1 MNKDRR
7 YRLIGISLAILITLV
22 TADLAI
28 RIWPGLVKG
37 PIRFAS
43 EAHAQDSGSRP
54 RTAPIFFPEFPI
66 EEGRTR
72 LFHVSYIVEDLEKSI
87 AFYRDV
93 LGFKHIRT
101 QDMGFQR
108 LGFISTGDGEPQIE
122 LKEVSAPFRGM
133 PTEGFSH
140 VLRPI
145 FFPEFPIEE
154 GRTRLFHVSYI
165 VEDLEKSIAFYRD
178 VLGFKHIRTQDMGFQ
193 RLGFISTG
201 DGEPQLRLSYS
212 TIAATTRK
220 EAAFTCFR
228 RSRERTRRRG
238 RTCPVTWATRIL
250 ITSVSPRDLR

>member
-1 MNKDRR
+1 MIKDRR
-7 YRLIGISLAILITLV
+7 YRLIGISLGILITLV

-43 EAHAQDSGSRP
+43 EAHAQDSGGRP
-54 RTAPIFFPEFPI
+54 RTPPIVYPEFPI

-140 VLRPI
+140 VGVFVQDVDAVYERS
-145 FFPEFPIEE
+145 IEYGAE
-154 GRTRLFHVSYI
+154 WRMKPT
-165 VEDLEKSIAFYRD
+165 
-178 VLGFKHIRTQDMGFQ
+178 VLGPGAPYFGSMRDP
-193 RLGFISTG
+193 
-201 DGEPQLRLSYS
+201 DGYEIEVMENPSGGCVS
-212 TIAATTRK
+212 
-220 EAAFTCFR
+220 CH
-228 RSRERTRRRG
+228 RG
-238 RTCPVTWATRIL
+238 PHL
-250 ITSVSPRDLR
+250 N

>member
-28 RIWPGLVKG
+28 RFWPGLVKG

-54 RTAPIFFPEFPI
+54 RTAPIVYPEFLI

-140 VLRPI
+140 VGV
-145 FFPEFPIEE
+145 F
-154 GRTRLFHVSYI
+154 VQDVDAVY
-165 VEDLEKSIAFYRD
+165 EKSIEYGAEWRMKPT
-178 VLGFKHIRTQDMGFQ
+178 VLGPGAPYFGSMRDP
-193 RLGFISTG
+193 
-201 DGEPQLRLSYS
+201 DGYEIEVMENPAGGCVS
-212 TIAATTRK
+212 
-220 EAAFTCFR
+220 CH
-228 RSRERTRRRG
+228 RG
-238 RTCPVTWATRIL
+238 PHL
-250 ITSVSPRDLR
+250 N

>member
-1 MNKDRR
+1 MKKDRR
-7 YRLIGISLAILITLV
+7 YRLIGISLGILITLV

-54 RTAPIFFPEFPI
+54 RTAPIVYPEFPI

-87 AFYRDV
+87 EFYRDV

-140 VLRPI
+140 VGVFVQDVDAVYERS
-145 FFPEFPIEE
+145 IEYGAE
-154 GRTRLFHVSYI
+154 WRMKPT
-165 VEDLEKSIAFYRD
+165 
-178 VLGFKHIRTQDMGFQ
+178 VLGPGAPYFGSMRDPDGYEIEVMENP
-193 RLGFISTG
+193 TG
-201 DGEPQLRLSYS
+201 GCVS
-212 TIAATTRK
+212 
-220 EAAFTCFR
+220 CH
-228 RSRERTRRRG
+228 RG
-238 RTCPVTWATRIL
+238 PHL
-250 ITSVSPRDLR
+250 N

>member
-1 MNKDRR
+1 MNKDRH

-22 TADLAI
+22 TADLAT
-28 RIWPGLVKG
+28 RIWPGLAEAPV
-37 PIRFAS
+37 RFVPQ
-43 EAHAQDSGSRP
+43 AHAQDSGSRP
-54 RTAPIFFPEFPI
+54 RTAPIVYPEFPI

-140 VLRPI
+140 VGV
-145 FFPEFPIEE
+145 FV
-154 GRTRLFHVSYI
+154 HDVDAVY
-165 VEDLEKSIAFYRD
+165 EKSIEYGAEWRMKPT
-178 VLGFKHIRTQDMGFQ
+178 VLGPGAPYFGSMRDP
-193 RLGFISTG
+193 
-201 DGEPQLRLSYS
+201 DGYEIEVMQNPAGGCVS
-212 TIAATTRK
+212 
-220 EAAFTCFR
+220 CH
-228 RSRERTRRRG
+228 RG
-238 RTCPVTWATRIL
+238 PHL
-250 ITSVSPRDLR
+250 N

>member
-1 MNKDRR
+1 MKKDRR
-7 YRLIGISLAILITLV
+7 YRLIGISLGILITLV

-43 EAHAQDSGSRP
+43 EAHAQDAGSRP
-54 RTAPIFFPEFPI
+54 RTAPIVYPEFPI

-140 VLRPI
+140 VGVFVQDVDAVYERS
-145 FFPEFPIEE
+145 IEYGAE
-154 GRTRLFHVSYI
+154 WRMKPT
-165 VEDLEKSIAFYRD
+165 
-178 VLGFKHIRTQDMGFQ
+178 VLGPGAPYFGSMRDPDGYEIEVMENP
-193 RLGFISTG
+193 TG
-201 DGEPQLRLSYS
+201 GCVS
-212 TIAATTRK
+212 
-220 EAAFTCFR
+220 CH
-228 RSRERTRRRG
+228 RG
-238 RTCPVTWATRIL
+238 PHL
-250 ITSVSPRDLR
+250 N